1 MKQNILST
9 DAILFNR
16 DGFATSRGVTVAI
29 HTDSDGDQFVRIN
42 STLHALSDVMDER
55 GLDDETLSEITDD
68 TERLF
73 LCATA
78 QTVVL

>member
-9 DAILFNR
+9 SATLLNR
-16 DGFATSRGVTVAI
+16 DGFVSSHGLTVAI
-29 HTDSDGDQFVRIN
+29 HTDSDGDQFIRIK

-73 LCATA
+73 LCASG
-78 QTVVL
+78 QTVCL